1 MEFGPGIC
9 NKLLLW
15 KSKCF
20 SFHLTYWNVSSFILW
35 IKQLTFWVGKSFLQV
50 FSHHSDLF
58 PTILICH
65 SSSPPAVSQPAYFN
79 RLVQISLVS
88 SETSVS
94 MGFSQDEVFS
104 ANLVKQVNCGQD
116 GVDVVTQTKLRIK
129 VYFCNSQQKW
139 AATLNVSSSQRCHF
153 PHF

>member
-1 MEFGPGIC
+1 MEFGPGVC
-9 NKLLLW
+9 NKLLW

-20 SFHLTYWNVSSFILW
+20 SFHLTYWNVSCFILW
-35 IKQLTFWVGKSFLQV
+35 IKTAHILGWEE
-50 FSHHSDLF
+50 FSSSLFPHHSDLF

-79 RLVQISLVS
+79 LLVQISLVS

-104 ANLVKQVNCGQD
+104 ANLVKQFNCGQD
-116 GVDVVTQTKLRIK
+116 GVDVVNQTKLRIK
-129 VYFCNSQQKW
+129 VYFCNSQQK
-139 AATLNVSSSQRCHF
+139 
-153 PHF
+153 

>member
-1 MEFGPGIC
+1 MEFGPGVC

-20 SFHLTYWNVSSFILW
+20 SFHLTYWNVSRFILW

-79 RLVQISLVS
+79 LLVQISLVS

-104 ANLVKQVNCGQD
+104 ANLVKQFNCGQD
-116 GVDVVTQTKLRIK
+116 GVDVVNQTKLRIK
-129 VYFCNSQQKW
+129 VYFCNSQQK
-139 AATLNVSSSQRCHF
+139 
-153 PHF
+153 

>member
-1 MEFGPGIC
+1 MFQ
-9 NKLLLW
+9 
-15 KSKCF
+15 F
-20 SFHLTYWNVSSFILW
+20 SFDLLECEL
-35 IKQLTFWVGKSFLQV
+35 LTFWVGKSFLQV

-79 RLVQISLVS
+79 LLVQISLVS

-104 ANLVKQVNCGQD
+104 ANLVKQFNCGQD
-116 GVDVVTQTKLRIK
+116 GVDVVNQTKLRIK
-129 VYFCNSQQKW
+129 VYFCNSQQK
-139 AATLNVSSSQRCHF
+139 
-153 PHF
+153 